1 MNTYQEEYNLK
12 GYIVLK
18 NAICKKLI
26 NNARIYL
33 SKKVNNELNLVLD
46 GLNSK
51 NFNKKK
57 KILNKLNISEKKK
70 SILSGQFSKETRI
83 SKTILKLATNIPMI
97 KKISKTINKKIGY
110 FHMPTMS
117 RFVLSK
123 NKYALTLPH
132 QDITYNTHMSD
143 FCTVWIPLVKIDK
156 YNGGLKFYKN
166 KINKMLP
173 TNKSDK
179 FIWQKQPNIKL
190 RKFEDINNLDI
201 GDIVIFNKYL
211 IHSSIP
217 NNSKKIRFSID
228 IRYMGVKD
236 KTKKSYYDLKKKKIN
251 VVK

>member
-26 NNARIYL
+26 NNARAYL
-33 SKKVNNELNLVLD
+33 SKKVNNELNFVLD

-51 NFNKKK
+51 NFNAKKR
-57 KILNKLNISEKKK
+57 IFNKLNISEEKK

-83 SKTILKLATNIPMI
+83 SNTILKLATNISMI
-97 KKISKTINKKIGY
+97 KKISKTTNKKIGY
-110 FHMPTMS
+110 FHMPIMS

-123 NKYALTLPH
+123 NKYAVTLPH

-156 YNGGLKFYKN
+156 QNGGLKFYKN
-166 KINKMLP
+166 KVNKMLQ

-179 FIWQKQPNIKL
+179 FIWQKQPDIKL
-190 RKFEDINNLDI
+190 KKFEDINNLDI
-201 GDIVIFNKYL
+201 GDIVIFNKHV

-236 KTKKSYYDLKKKKIN
+236 KTKKSYYDLKKKKTN